1 MSEIAALR
9 AQLTVLEAR
18 LNASTSEFGSHVLVN
33 NITQDT
39 MWVILTAMFVLM
51 MQLGFAMLEAGSVR
65 SHNAIAT
72 YAKNILDFVHGAL
85 MAALISYWIAYHVHP
100 LAAHADD
107 VAGITNRKFFQ
118 YLAFQATT
126 ATIVSGAMA
135 ERVTLRAYLI
145 ICTLVSGFVFPFAV
159 YLTWGGGWLSQLS
172 TPFHDFAGSGVVHM
186 IGGFAGATGAFAIG
200 PRAGRWDSDL
210 ATDFR
215 PHNVISVL
223 SGVLLLWVGWYGFNP
238 GSTGGMS
245 SYENSLIASQAAVT
259 TTVAAASGGA
269 VTFTIASMRT
279 SNGKV
284 DILALA
290 NGILSGLVAITAGC
304 DAVSGWASLLI
315 GVVSAVVY
323 LFATAALEQ
332 LRIDDVVGA
341 FPVHGACGL
350 WGLIAVGLFHAE
362 HGLLIV
368 RRVELLLSQLIGAAV
383 LVALSVGPMG
393 MLTFLMRRMHSL
405 RISEEEEDLGMDSI
419 FGYVSRCRPT
429 LAPLTPH
436 MRSVSLCFR
445 VSVAISIAASLLTPS
460 RHAVCSGGRLNA
472 YENHSD
478 FVARHHIISE
488 MLAQAGCH
496 QSQLVDALS
505 SLNDNI
511 FRPLS
516 PNAGDHRLDGEI
528 ADILEHIEYVPR
540 GSQRENASAGDAVA
554 SAVSRKP
561 KRHLMF
567 LSHYKATGGEAVRIF
582 IDRARHLLLN
592 TSFGAEK
599 HRAAFHSH
607 VSEHEL
613 IYLDSV
619 NLKDLGRLLEEVDAS
634 INLVLFLTRNCLAR
648 PWVLAELCKA
658 YMSNINIVLVRVETT
673 PDKAFRF
680 PTDVDKAVKEWSWF
694 ARAHPKRQLTKMAN
708 HLHGRAKTAMRRRI
722 LNPRGLRPKVGL
734 DREYSSVVDK
744 AVAALAE
751 TGTVVPLPVKR
762 KLKEWILENE
772 WSDESAAEHSH
783 RKRGLTRVFFRP
795 GQHAVAKNDS
805 SQHGATNDSSQ
816 HGGTFNDGSRHV
828 ATKEPGFTVV

>member
-1 MSEIAALR
+1 
-9 AQLTVLEAR
+9 
-18 LNASTSEFGSHVLVN
+18 
-33 NITQDT
+33 
-39 MWVILTAMFVLM
+39 
-51 MQLGFAMLEAGSVR
+51 
-65 SHNAIAT
+65 
-72 YAKNILDFVHGAL
+72 
-85 MAALISYWIAYHVHP
+85 
-100 LAAHADD
+100 
-107 VAGITNRKFFQ
+107 
-118 YLAFQATT
+118 
-126 ATIVSGAMA
+126 
-135 ERVTLRAYLI
+135 
-145 ICTLVSGFVFPFAV
+145 
-159 YLTWGGGWLSQLS
+159 
-172 TPFHDFAGSGVVHM
+172 
-186 IGGFAGATGAFAIG
+186 
-200 PRAGRWDSDL
+200 
-210 ATDFR
+210 
-215 PHNVISVL
+215 
-223 SGVLLLWVGWYGFNP
+223 
-238 GSTGGMS
+238 
-245 SYENSLIASQAAVT
+245 
-259 TTVAAASGGA
+259 
-269 VTFTIASMRT
+269 
-279 SNGKV
+279 
-284 DILALA
+284 
-290 NGILSGLVAITAGC
+290 VAITAGC

-362 HGLLIV
+362 HGLLIA

-393 MLTFLMRRMHSL
+393 VLTFLMRRMHSL
-405 RISEEEEDLGMDSI
+405 RISAEEEDLGMDSI
-419 FGYVSRCRPT
+419 FG
-429 LAPLTPH
+429 
-436 MRSVSLCFR
+436 
-445 VSVAISIAASLLTPS
+445 
-460 RHAVCSGGRLNA
+460 LNA

-478 FVARHHIISE
+478 FVARHHIIAE
-488 MLAQAGCH
+488 MLTQAGCH

-540 GSQRENASAGDAVA
+540 GSQLENAGAGDAVA
-554 SAVSRKP
+554 SAASRKP

-582 IDRARHLLLN
+582 IDRARHMLLN
-592 TSFGAEK
+592 TSFGAQK
-599 HRAAFHSH
+599 HRAAFHEH

-694 ARAHPKRQLTKMAN
+694 ARAHPKRQLTKITN

-734 DREYSSVVDK
+734 DREHSSAVDK
-744 AVAALAE
+744 AVAALAQ

-762 KLKEWILENE
+762 KLREWIVENE
-772 WSDESAAEHSH
+772 WSDASAAEHSH
-783 RKRGLTRVFFRP
+783 HKRGLTRAFFRP
-795 GQHAVAKNDS
+795 GQHGAKNDS
-805 SQHGATNDSSQ
+805 SQHGAPNDSSQ
-816 HGGTFNDGSRHV
+816 HGGTFKNGSRHV